1 MKTGLILEGGAMRGL
16 FTAGVTDVMME
27 NGIEFDGAV
36 GVSAGAAFGC
46 NYKSGQIGRA
56 ARYNIKYCNDKRY
69 CSLRSLIF
77 TGNLFGADFCYHELP
92 EKLDLFDN
100 DAFNKNPMEFH
111 VVCTDVF
118 TGKPFYKKCDV
129 ADSDFPEWIRAS
141 ASLPL
146 VSKIVEVGGH
156 KLLDGGISDSIP
168 IKYFE
173 GLGYN
178 KNVIV
183 LTQPKGYIKEKAGM
197 MFLIRKS
204 LKKYPEMIKA
214 IENRH
219 IMYNETIKYIEEKE
233 KSGEVFVIRPAVNL
247 PIKRTS
253 NDPEKLREVYE
264 TGRQICE
271 EQLEKLKEYLNKR
284 Q

>member
-16 FTAGVTDVMME
+16 FTTGVTDVMME

-100 DAFNKNPMEFH
+100 EAFNENPMEFH
-111 VVCTDVF
+111 VVCTDVL
-118 TGKPFYKKCDV
+118 TGKPVYKKCDV
-129 ADSDFPEWIRAS
+129 ADADFPEWIRAS

-146 VSKIVEVGGH
+146 VSRIVEVGGR

-173 GLGYN
+173 GLGYT
-178 KNVIV
+178 KNVII
-183 LTQPKGYIKEKAGM
+183 LTQPKGYVKEKAGM
-197 MFLIRKS
+197 IS
-204 LKKYPEMIKA
+204 LMRALLRKYPEMIKA

-233 KSGEVFVIRPAVNL
+233 KRGEIFVIRPADVL

-264 TGRQICE
+264 IGRQECI